1 MNITKMTQTKMTAT
15 KVVLPR
21 SLFCG
26 IVVVLLG
33 ASVTPSPWLAAVWR
47 KSTQCQ
53 WVYKHDCCAWYM
65 YVMLLLFFQLVY
77 LASGLFSSISVIEI

>member
-1 MNITKMTQTKMTAT
+1 MNITKMAQTKMTAT

-21 SLFCG
+21 PLSCG
-26 IVVVLLG
+26 LVVVLLG

-53 WVYKHDCCAWYM
+53 WVYKHDCCAWY
-65 YVMLLLFFQLVY
+65 VMLFVFFQLVY